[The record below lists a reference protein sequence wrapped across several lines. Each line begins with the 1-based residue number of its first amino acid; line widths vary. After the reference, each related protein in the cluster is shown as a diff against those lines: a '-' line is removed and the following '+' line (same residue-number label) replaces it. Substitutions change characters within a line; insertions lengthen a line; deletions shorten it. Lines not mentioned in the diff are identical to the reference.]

1 MAAVE
6 VDVVPETSLN
16 GMMCLD
22 FSLTGLQLHLD
33 SFKQIIL
40 FFSLHLKF
48 SLHRGHT
55 HRELD

>member
-33 SFKQIIL
+33 RFKQIIL

-48 SLHRGHT
+48 SLYRGHT